1 MPCLVCGKHSCVHE
15 TWRTP
20 DLADLKIGDPGIVAP
35 NLVDGNRVVPNEQ
48 KFVQPAKNLFRSSAA
63 STINKSMSMTKSEDV
78 TPPQD
83 QPWRQEVISRVQQHR
98 ARRRKRLDPSGTLEL
113 DFSADEPSSLPSQ
126 SEVNED
132 RQALASAAPVKPEM
146 PKIIEFRRPVMLQP
160 VFVPQNRVE
169 EFELAEPVLE
179 TPRILE
185 APEAEQMD
193 LLPAFADIQL
203 ESAGYRTGEQ
213 VELPPQSAGLQQR
226 AFAGLV
232 DLLIV
237 LVASAAFAVI
247 YLVLVRALPQPRLV
261 LLTTAVVGALLWL
274 VYQYLFLVY
283 SQSTLGMQMARLEL
297 CTFQGQPV
305 SVSLRRWRALA
316 SLLSCCSLGL
326 GFAWALIDEDMLG
339 WHDRI
344 TQTHVRAVRGP
355 E

>member
-1 MPCLVCGKHSCVHE
+1 
-15 TWRTP
+15 
-20 DLADLKIGDPGIVAP
+20 
-35 NLVDGNRVVPNEQ
+35 
-48 KFVQPAKNLFRSSAA
+48 
-63 STINKSMSMTKSEDV
+63 
-78 TPPQD
+78 
-83 QPWRQEVISRVQQHR
+83 
-98 ARRRKRLDPSGTLEL
+98 
-113 DFSADEPSSLPSQ
+113 
-126 SEVNED
+126 
-132 RQALASAAPVKPEM
+132 
-146 PKIIEFRRPVMLQP
+146 
-160 VFVPQNRVE
+160 
-169 EFELAEPVLE
+169 
-179 TPRILE
+179 
-185 APEAEQMD
+185 
-193 LLPAFADIQL
+193 
-203 ESAGYRTGEQ
+203 
-213 VELPPQSAGLQQR
+213 LPPQSAGLQQR

-283 SQSTLGMQMARLEL
+283 SQSTLGMQMANLEL

-344 TQTHVRAVRGP
+344 TQTHVRAVRDR

>member
-1 MPCLVCGKHSCVHE
+1 M
-15 TWRTP
+15 
-20 DLADLKIGDPGIVAP
+20 I
-35 NLVDGNRVVPNEQ
+35 
-48 KFVQPAKNLFRSSAA
+48 
-63 STINKSMSMTKSEDV
+63 KSEDV
-78 TPPQD
+78 QE

-98 ARRRKRLDPSGTLEL
+98 ARRRRRLDPSATLEL
-113 DFSADEPSSLPSQ
+113 DFSANESSSLQPLPAIAH
-126 SEVNED
+126 ET
-132 RQALASAAPVKPEM
+132 RQALTPPARSEM
-146 PKIIEFRRPVMLQP
+146 PKIIEFRRPAVVQP
-160 VFVPQNRVE
+160 VFIPQNRVE

-203 ESAGYRTGEQ
+203 ESTGHRTGEQ
-213 VELPPQSAGLQQR
+213 VELPPQSAALQHR

-237 LVASAAFAVI
+237 LVASAAFAMI
-247 YLVLVRALPQPRLV
+247 YLVLIHELPQPRLV
-261 LLTTAVVGALLWL
+261 LLTTAAVGALLWL
-274 VYQYLFLVY
+274 VYQYVFLVY
-283 SQSTLGMQMARLEL
+283 SAGTPGMQMAQLEL

-326 GFAWALIDEDMLG
+326 GFAWALIDEDMLS

-344 TQTHVRAVRGP
+344 TQTHVREVQYHAGTFDKSGGGTSTR
-355 E
+355 